1 MYRNLEGLIGGMN
14 LSKCPTGSQDNGID
28 SLLQILREEKGRLF
42 FVVISLLP
50 LQPDLR
56 SKAVCIS
63 VSIAFIAA

>member
-1 MYRNLEGLIGGMN
+1 MVQVIFIVQGG
-14 LSKCPTGSQDNGID
+14 PQGHGE
-28 SLLQILREEKGRLF
+28 LLQILREEKGRLF